1 MNDTPLPLYT
11 ADQARAVDRRAIDQ
25 LGIPGYTLMQR
36 AGQAAFEALQRH
48 WPQARRLCAV
58 CGSGNNGGDGLVV
71 ARLARAAGL
80 DVSVVLLGKGPR
92 EGGEA
97 SQALADW
104 RATGGDVSAFD
115 GVLPTADVY
124 VDGLFGIGLTRA
136 PEGVWA
142 QAIEAL
148 AGRAVLALDVPS
160 GLDADTGAAPGAV
173 VNADVTVSFIL
184 RKRGLYTGVGP
195 DCAGERL
202 FADLGVPESARTESE
217 ARTFLRQAPRALP
230 ARRRAAHKGDNGHV
244 LIVGGAPG
252 MSGAARLA
260 GEAALRCG
268 AGLVTVATHSQH
280 AGWLNVGRWE
290 LMVRGVES
298 AVELGRL
305 FEVANVIAVGPGLGR
320 DPWGRGLWQ
329 RVLDAR
335 CPLVV
340 DADALNLL
348 ADMPTKRGN
357 WVLTPHPGEAGRLL
371 GRTTG
376 QVQADRFSAVEEL
389 GRRYGGTCVLKGA
402 GSLVHADGVTMVC
415 AAGNPGMA
423 TAGMG
428 DALTGVIAG
437 LIAQGMAPVEAAREG
452 VCLHAAAGDAA
463 AHEGEHGLLAGDLIA
478 HLRALCNDF

>member
-11 ADQARAVDRRAIDQ
+11 ADQARTVDRRAIDE

-36 AGQAAFEALQRH
+36 AGQTAFEALQRH

-71 ARLARAAGL
+71 ARLAKAAGL
-80 DVSVVLLGKGPR
+80 EVGVVLLGKGPR

-97 SQALADW
+97 AQALADW
-104 RATGGDVSAFD
+104 QAAGGEVVAFE
-115 GVLPTADVY
+115 GSLPAADVY
-124 VDGLFGIGLTRA
+124 VDGLFGTGLTRA

-148 AGRAVLALDVPS
+148 GGREVLALDVPS
-160 GLDADTGAAPGAV
+160 GLGADTGAAPGAV
-173 VNADVTVSFIL
+173 VTAGLTVSFIL

-195 DCAGERL
+195 DCGGERL
-202 FADLGVPESARTESE
+202 FADLGVPASAHGGIE
-217 ARTFLRQAPRALP
+217 AGAFLRQAPRSLP
-230 ARRRAAHKGDNGHV
+230 PRRRTAHKGDNGHV

-260 GEAALRCG
+260 GEAALRTG
-268 AGLVTVATHSQH
+268 AGLVTVATHPQH

-290 LMVRGVES
+290 LMVRGVS
-298 AVELGRL
+298 DAAELAALIDR
-305 FEVANVIAVGPGLGR
+305 ADVIAVGPGLGR
-320 DPWGRGLWQ
+320 DVWGRGLWL

-348 ADMPTKRGN
+348 ADMPGMRGD

-371 GRTTG
+371 GRGTA
-376 QVQADRFSAVEEL
+376 QVQADRFGAAEEL
-389 GRRYGGTCVLKGA
+389 AKRYGGACVLKGA
-402 GSLVHADGVTMVC
+402 GSLVHADGITTVC
-415 AAGNPGMA
+415 GAGNPGMA

-428 DALTGVIAG
+428 DVLTGVIAG
-437 LIAQGMAPVEAAREG
+437 LIGQGLAPADAAREG

-463 AHEGEHGLLAGDLIA
+463 AEAGERGLLAGDLVA
-478 HLRALCNDF
+478 HLRTLCNGF

>member
-11 ADQARAVDRRAIDQ
+11 ADQARAVDRRAIDE
-25 LGIPGYTLMQR
+25 LGIPGYALMQR

-71 ARLARAAGL
+71 ARLAKACGL
-80 DVSVVLLGKGPR
+80 QASVVLLGNGPR

-97 SQALADW
+97 AQALADW
-104 RATGGDVSAFD
+104 RAAGGELIAFE
-115 GVLPTADVY
+115 GALPEADVY
-124 VDGLFGIGLTRA
+124 VDGLFGTGLTRP

-142 QAIEAL
+142 QAIDAL

-173 VNADVTVSFIL
+173 VNAGLTVSFIL
-184 RKRGLYTGVGP
+184 RKRGLYTGAGP

-202 FADLGVPESARTESE
+202 FADLGVPDSAR
-217 ARTFLRQAPRALP
+217 ADCAAGAFLRQAPRALP

-260 GEAALRCG
+260 GEAALRTG
-268 AGLVTVATHSQH
+268 AGLVTVATHPGH

-290 LMVRGVES
+290 LMVRGV
-298 AVELGRL
+298 ADAGELGGL
-305 FEVANVIAVGPGLGR
+305 LEQADVIAIGPGLGR
-320 DPWGRGLWQ
+320 EPWGRGLWQ

-348 ADMPTKRGN
+348 ADMPSERGG

-371 GRTTG
+371 GRSTA
-376 QVQADRFSAVEEL
+376 QVQADRFAAVEAL

-402 GSLVHADGVTMVC
+402 GSLVRAAGVTTVC
-415 AAGNPGMA
+415 GAGNPGMA

-428 DALTGVIAG
+428 DVLTGVIAG
-437 LIAQGMAPVEAAREG
+437 LLAQGMEPAEAAREG

-463 AHEGEHGLLAGDLIA
+463 AAEGERGLLAGDLIA
-478 HLRALCNDF
+478 HLRSLCNDC

>member
-1 MNDTPLPLYT
+1 MMRDSLYLYT

-48 WPQARRLCAV
+48 WPQAQRVCAV

-71 ARLARAAGL
+71 ARLAKAAGL
-80 DVSVVLLGKGPR
+80 EASVVLLGKGPR

-97 SQALADW
+97 AQALADW
-104 RATGGDVSAFD
+104 QAAGGEVAAFEGDVPA
-115 GVLPTADVY
+115 ADVY
-124 VDGLFGIGLTRA
+124 VDGLFGTGLARA
-136 PEGVWA
+136 PEGAWA
-142 QAIEAL
+142 QVIEAL

-173 VNADVTVSFIL
+173 VNANLTVSFIL

-202 FADLGVPESARTESE
+202 FADLGVPESARAESE

-260 GEAALRCG
+260 GEAALRTG
-268 AGLVTVATHSQH
+268 AGLVTVATHPLH
-280 AGWLNVGRWE
+280 AAWLNVGRWE
-290 LMVRGVES
+290 LMVRGV
-298 AVELGRL
+298 ADATDLGRL
-305 FEVANVIAVGPGLGR
+305 LDRADVVAVGPGLGR
-320 DPWGRGLWQ
+320 DAWGRGLWQ
-329 RVLDAR
+329 RVLDAH

-348 ADMPTKRGN
+348 ADMPAKRAD
-357 WVLTPHPGEAGRLL
+357 WVLTPHPGEAARLL
-371 GRTTG
+371 ARSTA
-376 QVQADRFSAVEEL
+376 QVQADRFAAAEEL
-389 GRRYGGTCVLKGA
+389 VRRYGGACVLKGA
-402 GSLVHADGVTMVC
+402 GSLVHAGECTTVC
-415 AAGNPGMA
+415 GAGNPGMA

-428 DALTGVIAG
+428 DVLTGVIAA
-437 LIAQGMAPVEAAREG
+437 LIAQGAAPADAACEG
-452 VCLHAAAGDAA
+452 VCLHAAAGDEAA
-463 AHEGEHGLLAGDLIA
+463 AEGERGLLAGDLIS
-478 HLRALCNDF
+478 HLRILCNDF

>member
-11 ADQARAVDRRAIDQ
+11 ADQARAVDRRAIDE

-71 ARLARAAGL
+71 ARLAQAAGL
-80 DVSVVLLGKGPR
+80 EASVVLLGNGPR

-97 SQALADW
+97 ALALIDW
-104 RATGGDVSAFD
+104 QAADGEVAAFE
-115 GVLPTADVY
+115 GKLPVADVY
-124 VDGLFGIGLTRA
+124 VDALFGTGLTRA

-142 QAIEAL
+142 QAIEAM
-148 AGRAVLALDVPS
+148 AGRETMALDVPS
-160 GLDADTGAAPGAV
+160 GLDADSGAAPGV
-173 VNADVTVSFIL
+173 VVEAGLTVSFIL

-202 FADLGVPESARTESE
+202 FADLGVPDSARDGIE
-217 ARTFLRQAPRALP
+217 AGAFLRQAPRSLP
-230 ARRRAAHKGDNGHV
+230 PRRRAAHKGDNGHV

-260 GEAALRCG
+260 GEAALRTG
-268 AGLVTVATHSQH
+268 AGLVTVATHPQH
-280 AGWLNVGRWE
+280 AHWLNVGRWE
-290 LMVRGVES
+290 LMVRGI
-298 AVELGRL
+298 ADPAELGKL
-305 FEVANVIAVGPGLGR
+305 IDGADVVAVGPGLGR
-320 DPWGRGLWQ
+320 DAWGRGLLQ

-348 ADMPTKRGN
+348 ADMPSMRGD

-371 GRTTG
+371 GCGTA
-376 QVQADRFSAVEEL
+376 QVQADRFGAVEEL
-389 GRRYGGTCVLKGA
+389 ARRYGGVCVLKGA
-402 GSLVHADGVTMVC
+402 GSLVRADGFTMVC
-415 AAGNPGMA
+415 GAGNPGMA

-428 DALTGVIAG
+428 DVLTGVIAG
-437 LIAQGMAPVEAAREG
+437 LVAQGLAPADAAREA
-452 VCLHAAAGDAA
+452 VCLHAATGDAA
-463 AHEGEHGLLAGDLIA
+463 AEDGERGLLAGDLIA
-478 HLRALCNDF
+478 HLRSLCNRF